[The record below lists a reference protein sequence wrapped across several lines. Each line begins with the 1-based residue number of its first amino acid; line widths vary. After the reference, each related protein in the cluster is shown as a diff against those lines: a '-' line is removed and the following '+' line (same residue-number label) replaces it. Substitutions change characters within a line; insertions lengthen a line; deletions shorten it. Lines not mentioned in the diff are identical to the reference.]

1 MLADGGVI
9 MTKAE
14 DLTTHAGWGAGY
26 PRLMI
31 TGDGGH
37 REVPLRETVTR
48 IGSGPE
54 ADIRLD
60 GVAAVAGEIFHDEN
74 DEYVFIPHQEG
85 ETNARLQPMETA
97 TGQDG
102 EVLRT
107 GARFTLGEWTF
118 VYMRDEYADHGRP
131 FGGREGGEGEV
142 QPDQPARPD
151 YSADAEAAKNEE

>member
-1 MLADGGVI
+1 

-37 REVPLRETVTR
+37 REVPLRESVTR

-54 ADIRLD
+54 ADIRLE

-85 ETNARLQPMETA
+85 ETNADHQRVSFREESKSDMSARERIP
-97 TGQDG
+97 GQ
-102 EVLRT
+102 
-107 GARFTLGEWTF
+107 
-118 VYMRDEYADHGRP
+118 
-131 FGGREGGEGEV
+131 
-142 QPDQPARPD
+142 
-151 YSADAEAAKNEE
+151 